1 MSRAAGEPGVQSA
14 LSTLRIL
21 EEVARRQPVG
31 VSELAR
37 VAEMPKSSVQR
48 YLATLQQAG
57 WLRIVDPGRVRWGLT
72 AKPIGIGLRAAG
84 EGGMREAALPAM
96 RALSRETD
104 ETVHLAM
111 RDQNSLVIVARRD
124 GTQTVRTYVELG
136 TIAPIHGTAS
146 GLSILAK
153 LPDTEVEAVIADGL
167 AAHTGS
173 TIVDADALRAEVAA
187 TRERGYAVNAASWW
201 RPHVAAIGAAITD
214 ATGRPVAAF
223 ALSIP
228 TVRFDPA
235 DAPRLGALT
244 VAAADQVSDLLD

>member
-1 MSRAAGEPGVQSA
+1 MSRESGVQSA

-37 VAEMPKSSVQR
+37 VVEMPKSSVQR

-57 WLRIVDPGRVRWGLT
+57 WLRIVDTGRARWGLT

-84 EGGMREAALPAM
+84 EGGLREAALPAM
-96 RALSRETD
+96 RALSREIN

-111 RDQNSLVIVARRD
+111 RDENTLVIVARRD

-136 TIAPIHGTAS
+136 TIAPLHGTAS
-146 GLSILAK
+146 GLAILAG
-153 LPDTEVEAVIADGL
+153 LPDAEVEEVIAAGL
-167 AAHTGS
+167 AAHTGT
-173 TIVDADALRAEVAA
+173 TIVDADVLRAEVAA
-187 TRERGYAVNAASWW
+187 TRARGYAVNAASWW

-214 ATGRPVAAF
+214 PAGRPLAAF

-228 TVRFDPA
+228 RVRFDTA
-235 DAPRLGALT
+235 DAPRLGALA
-244 VAAADQVSDLLD
+244 VAAAEQVSQRLE